1 MSLANP
7 IKLIKR
13 NQREFRKVVREKRY
27 LTSQSKGIREGAFD
41 KSRSFLISI
50 MLTFNP

>member
-13 NQREFRKVVREKRY
+13 NQRESRNVVGEKRY

-41 KSRSFLISI
+41 KSRSFLISL

>member
-13 NQREFRKVVREKRY
+13 NQRESRNVVGEKSY
-27 LTSQSKGIREGAFD
+27 LNSQSKGIREGAFD
-41 KSRSFLISI
+41 KSRSFLIII